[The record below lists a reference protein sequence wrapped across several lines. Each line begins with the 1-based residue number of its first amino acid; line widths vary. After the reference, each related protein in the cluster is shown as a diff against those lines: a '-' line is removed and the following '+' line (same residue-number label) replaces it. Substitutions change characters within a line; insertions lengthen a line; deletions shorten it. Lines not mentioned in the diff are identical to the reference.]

1 MSKNIAKNLSEQELR
16 KMLDD
21 LKAKLMQL
29 SFDLADKKL
38 KDTSRIGKAKKE
50 IARILTELKLKKI

>member
-38 KDTSRIGKAKKE
+38 KDTSQIGKAKKE

>member
-1 MSKNIAKNLSEQELR
+1 
-16 KMLDD
+16 MLDD
-21 LKAKLMQL
+21 LKARLMQL

>member
-1 MSKNIAKNLSEQELR
+1 MTKNITKNLSVQELK

-21 LKAKLMQL
+21 LKSKSMQL

-38 KDTSRIGKAKKE
+38 KDFSQIAKTKRE

>member
-1 MSKNIAKNLSEQELR
+1 MTKNINKNLSEQELK

-38 KDTSRIGKAKKE
+38 KDSSQIGKAKKE
-50 IARILTELKLKKI
+50 IARILTELKRKKI

>member
-29 SFDLADKKL
+29 SFDLADKKV
-38 KDTSRIGKAKKE
+38 KDTSQIGKAKKE

>member
-21 LKAKLMQL
+21 LKARLMQL

-38 KDTSRIGKAKKE
+38 KDTSQIGKAKKE